1 MADRDAAS
9 RDDDAG
15 AATSG
20 PSPRVSVVLPT
31 YERGEVVGE
40 AVESVLSQTYADLEL
55 LVIDDGSTDGTS
67 AVIEGFDDDRV
78 RYHHRETRRGVSA
91 ARNAGIAA
99 ARGEI
104 VAFVDSDDRWRA
116 EKLQRQIAR
125 LDRGPP
131 ARGLVLTGITKP
143 EGEPR
148 TREGASGEIHEAVRR
163 MNVPTYTSTLLVRAE
178 ALDRCGGFDERL
190 DCFRRDPL
198 ERLHAER
205 DVTSPRHQPR
215 TYHLRPRHPSPS
227 VRFDITT
234 SGGWVGECL
243 VVTSPTESRG
253 GGSQLPG
260 SPFEDLRVGYRTV
273 PGTWLNTASCRW
285 PFVAAKSP
293 VLSGPSVSSTT
304 RPPATSTRSTPAAQ
318 SHRR

>member
-1 MADRDAAS
+1 MADRDAPS
-9 RDDDAG
+9 RDDDTG

-31 YERGEVVGE
+31 YERAGVVGR
-40 AVESVLSQTYADLEL
+40 AVESVLSQTCANLEL
-55 LVIDDGSTDGTS
+55 LVIDGGSTDGTS

-78 RYHHRETRRGVSA
+78 RYRRRETRGGVSA

-116 EKLQRQIAR
+116 EKLERQVAR

-131 ARGLVLTGITKP
+131 SRGLVLTGITKP
-143 EGEPR
+143 RGEPR

-190 DCFRRDPL
+190 DCFEDWELCLRLTREYTAGYVADPL
-198 ERLHAER
+198 VVKGTTGDNVSADPDRLARAYRLLRREYDLPAETRAQLLADVGITCCEDGRLREGRPYLLRALRADPSRPVAAAAFVAGLTGSTGVFDAVVESAYAAER
-205 DVTSPRHQPR
+205 
-215 TYHLRPRHPSPS
+215 
-227 VRFDITT
+227 
-234 SGGWVGECL
+234 
-243 VVTSPTESRG
+243 
-253 GGSQLPG
+253 
-260 SPFEDLRVGYRTV
+260 
-273 PGTWLNTASCRW
+273 WLA
-285 PFVAAKSP
+285 
-293 VLSGPSVSSTT
+293 T
-304 RPPATSTRSTPAAQ
+304 RPG
-318 SHRR
+318 